1 MKQKTFKKTDT
12 IWTVV
17 ISALALL
24 LVAALLVGVTGKTKA
39 EYIPAPETAASD
51 FSGEML
57 SSYDNL
63 RIRLI
68 DHKIEFDFAD
78 VTLSD
83 YKIVVLDVCAS
94 SFGPGDL
101 NATTFG
107 PVIDGLDLYTEHHVD
122 SSTYE
127 STITGAFAKSNGT
140 FTYIFDMR
148 ESDLK
153 IYLYLD
159 GKYHEMLTSA
169 DHNKIITSFV
179 LDLGG
184 TENTYGNQSVGSM
197 YLYGFKNTPQHLE
210 EYLANTKLDLTDC
223 KDSMLYKGE

>member
-1 MKQKTFKKTDT
+1 MKTKTFNKTGT
-12 IWTVV
+12 VWTVV
-17 ISALALL
+17 IAALALL

-39 EYIPAPETAASD
+39 VYIPVPETAASD

-68 DHKIEFDFAD
+68 DDEIEFDFSD

-83 YKIVVLDVCAS
+83 YKIVVLDVCDS
-94 SFGPGDL
+94 SFGPVDL
-101 NATTFG
+101 NKTSFG
-107 PVIDGLDLYTEHHVD
+107 PVIDGLDLYTEDTVD
-122 SSTYE
+122 YATHE
-127 STITGAFAKSNGT
+127 HTITGAFAKSNGT

-159 GKYHEMLTSA
+159 GKYHKMFTSA

-179 LDLGG
+179 LNLYG
-184 TENTYGNQSVGSM
+184 TEEMYGNQSVGSM
-197 YLYGFKNTPQHLE
+197 YLYGFKNAPQYLE
-210 EYLANTKLDLTDC
+210 EHLANTGLDLTDC